1 MGKIDDKHLNWGLAH
16 SGTDQMHNFEKRR
29 DRYNAFAS
37 FENPLVNLSFEME
50 LPDFRPYCKAHQ
62 LPPFHFFLF
71 AVLTS
76 INKIDNFMYR
86 VHEGAVIRID
96 DFLASY
102 TVINQ
107 DGNLNFARFPMSE
120 DLQQFVARSL
130 AAKREAEASGP
141 LINTLAGQSP
151 LDQRKNFFVTCMPWL
166 KLAAI
171 EHPIFEHK
179 SYDIPSLAW
188 GKFGDAPGGAMTVP
202 FAVQAHHG
210 FVDGYHVHLLA
221 EAIKA
226 RVAALMA

>member
-1 MGKIDDKHLNWGLAH
+1 
-16 SGTDQMHNFEKRR
+16 MHNFEKRR

-37 FENPLVNLSFEME
+37 FEKPLVNLSFALE
-50 LPDFRPYCKAHQ
+50 LPDFRPYCKAHR

-76 INKIDNFMYR
+76 ISKIDNFMYR
-86 VHEGAVIRID
+86 VHEGEVIKID

-107 DGNLNFARFPMSE
+107 DGNLNFARFPMCD
-120 DLQQFVARSL
+120 DLEQFVARSL
-130 AAKREAEASGP
+130 AAKKVAEASGP
-141 LINTLAGQSP
+141 LINTLADQEP
-151 LDQRKNFFVTCMPWL
+151 LAKRKNVFITCMPWL
-166 KLAAI
+166 KLASI

-188 GKFGDAPGGAMTVP
+188 GKFGDGPDGQMTIP

-226 RVAALMA
+226 RVTELMA

>member
-1 MGKIDDKHLNWGLAH
+1 
-16 SGTDQMHNFEKRR
+16 MHNFEKRR

-37 FENPLVNLSFEME
+37 FEKPLVNLSFALEM
-50 LPDFRPYCKAHQ
+50 PDFRPYCKARQ
-62 LPPFHFFLF
+62 LPPFHFFLY

-76 INKIDNFMYR
+76 ISTIDNFMYR
-86 VHEGAVIRID
+86 VHEGEVIKID

-107 DGNLNFARFPMSE
+107 DDNLNFARFPMCD
-120 DLQQFVARSL
+120 DLEQFVARSL
-130 AAKREAEASGP
+130 AAKKVAEASGP
-141 LINTLAGQSP
+141 LINTLADQDP
-151 LDQRKNFFVTCMPWL
+151 LAKRKNVFITCMPWL
-166 KLAAI
+166 KLTAI

-188 GKFGDAPGGAMTVP
+188 GKFGDGPGGLMTIP

-226 RVAALMA
+226 RVTELIA

>member
-1 MGKIDDKHLNWGLAH
+1 
-16 SGTDQMHNFEKRR
+16 MHNFEKRR
-29 DRYNAFAS
+29 DRFNAFAS

-62 LPPFHFFLF
+62 LPPFHFFLY
-71 AVLTS
+71 AILHS
-76 INKIDNFMYR
+76 ITRIDNFMYR
-86 VHEGAVIRID
+86 IHEGEVIKID
-96 DFLASY
+96 QILASY

-107 DGNLNFARFPMSE
+107 DGNLNFARFEMTD
-120 DLQQFVARSL
+120 DLQEFVARSL
-130 AAKREAEASGP
+130 AAKKIAEATGP
-141 LINTLAGQSP
+141 LINTAESLSP
-151 LDQRKNFFVTCMPWL
+151 YQQRQNIFITCMPWL

-188 GKFGDAPGGAMTVP
+188 GKFGDASDGKMAVP
-202 FAVQAHHG
+202 FSVQAHHG

-226 RVAALMA
+226 RLAALMT